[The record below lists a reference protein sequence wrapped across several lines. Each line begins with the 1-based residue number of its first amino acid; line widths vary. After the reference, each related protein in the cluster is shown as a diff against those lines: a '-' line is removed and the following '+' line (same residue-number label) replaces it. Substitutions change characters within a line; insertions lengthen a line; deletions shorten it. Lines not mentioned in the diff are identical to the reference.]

1 MCGKDGTHQRPGAG
15 DRGEVMTEDDPFICL
30 HEVAAVIVDF
40 AGSGAPIVEGEDLRG
55 DPLRVETITDG
66 IGAKRCDED
75 VSGTDAFA
83 AMERKRD
90 VGKGAEASDGEPNKF

>member
-1 MCGKDGTHQRPGAG
+1 MAKNDPAVGFD
-15 DRGEVMTEDDPFICL
+15 EVF
-30 HEVAAVIVDF
+30 AVIVDF